1 MELCRQVNMKTLL
14 LILLLLPLSQ
24 AASARVYM
32 CVDPQTGA
40 TSFTDKACQTATP
53 GEEVRV
59 DSANYSSGR
68 ATRSGAR
75 GPKVW
80 NSNRD
85 ERKDGRDY
93 NDERR
98 RLYENKAAASI
109 SGG

>member
-1 MELCRQVNMKTLL
+1 MNMKNIL
-14 LILLLLPLSQ
+14 LILLLIPLSQ

-40 TSFTDKACQTATP
+40 TSFTDKACQKATP

-59 DSANYSSGR
+59 DSANSSSGR
-68 ATRSGAR
+68 AGRSGPG

-85 ERKDGRDY
+85 QRKTGRDF

-98 RLYENKAAASI
+98 RLYGEKATAAV
-109 SGG
+109 SGS

>member
-1 MELCRQVNMKTLL
+1 MKKLL
-14 LILLLLPLSQ
+14 LILILLPLSQ

-32 CVDPQTGA
+32 CTDPVTGA
-40 TSFTDKACQTATP
+40 TSFTDKACEEATS

-59 DSANYSSGR
+59 NGANYSSGR
-68 ATRSGAR
+68 STRPNSR

-80 NSNRD
+80 NSHRD
-85 ERKDGRDY
+85 ERKTGRDY

-98 RLYENKAAASI
+98 RLYQEKATASI

>member
-1 MELCRQVNMKTLL
+1 MNMKNLL
-14 LILLLLPLSQ
+14 LILLLIPLSQ
-24 AASARVYM
+24 AASGRVYM

-40 TSFTDKACQTATP
+40 TSFTDKACQKAAP

-59 DSANYSSGR
+59 DSANSSSGR
-68 ATRSGAR
+68 AGRSGPG

-85 ERKDGRDY
+85 QRKTGRDF

-98 RLYENKAAASI
+98 RLYEEKATASV
-109 SGG
+109 SGS